1 MGARGNSCG
10 LAGVRVA
17 ELLGH
22 TGDAAGVI
30 AVAVASTAGNPG
42 LGLCDRN
49 LEAGVSGSCG
59 VTCKLSLAFV

>member
-22 TGDAAGVI
+22 TGDVAGVI

-42 LGLCDRN
+42 LGL
-49 LEAGVSGSCG
+49 
-59 VTCKLSLAFV
+59 